1 MMLQDQQYLRIP
13 GPTPIPPSVERAMT
27 KPMVGH
33 RAKVTDDL
41 QEKIQP
47 RIKKVFGTEQDVLI
61 VAGSGTS
68 GLEAAAVNTVRRGEE
83 AIVITSGSFG
93 ARFEKICLAHG
104 ITVHR
109 YETEWGEAL
118 DPEHVR
124 TMLKEHPDVKAVIST
139 YCETSTGVVNPVAE
153 LAKVVREESDAL
165 VISDGVSI
173 IGGVEAKMDEWG
185 LDVLVT
191 GSQKA
196 MMLPPGLMFAAVS
209 ERAWKQIEANPDRGF
224 YLDLVQ
230 YRESIRK
237 NTTPFTPATSLLYG
251 LDQAL
256 DLIEE
261 EGIQEVAARHELMR
275 DMTRAAF
282 AAHGI
287 PLLTSAEAGSPTVTA
302 VRPDDFDAE
311 EFRRILQT
319 EFGLSV
325 ASGQGKLAGKIFRI
339 GHMGYC
345 SPADVL
351 QMIAIFELGII
362 KAGKQIEPGKGV
374 TAAQQIYLRKGEPNQ

>member
-1 MMLQDQQYLRIP
+1 MLQDQQYLRIP
-13 GPTPIPPSVERAMT
+13 GPTPIPPSVERAMA

-33 RAKVTDDL
+33 RASVTDDL
-41 QEKIQP
+41 LKKIQP
-47 RIKKVFGTEQDVLI
+47 GLRKVFGTDQDVLI
-61 VAGSGTS
+61 VAGSGTA

-83 AIVITSGSFG
+83 AIVIVSGSFG

-104 ITVHR
+104 IIVHR
-109 YETEWGEAL
+109 YETEWGEAFE
-118 DPEHVR
+118 PEVVR
-124 TMLKEHPDVKAVIST
+124 GMLEEHPGVKAVFST

-153 LAKVVREESDAL
+153 LARVVREVSDAL
-165 VISDGVSI
+165 IIADGVSI

-209 ERAWKQIEANPDRGF
+209 DRAWNVIEANPDRGF

-230 YRESIRK
+230 YRDSIRE
-237 NTTPFTPATSLLYG
+237 NTTPFTPAVSLLYG

-256 DLIEE
+256 TLLEE
-261 EGIQEVAARHELMR
+261 EGIAEVAARHELMR
-275 DMTRAAF
+275 DMIRAAF
-282 AAHGI
+282 RAHGI
-287 PLLTSAEAGSPTVTA
+287 PLLTSDEAGSPTVTA

-311 EFRRILQT
+311 GFRSLIHR
-319 EFGLSV
+319 EFGLAV
-325 ASGQGKLAGKIFRI
+325 ASGQGKLEGKIFRV

-345 SPADVL
+345 SPGDVL
-351 QMIAIFELGII
+351 QMIALFELGIAR
-362 KAGKQIEPGKGV
+362 AGKQIETGKGV
-374 TAAQQIYLRKGEPNQ
+374 AAAQRVYLQKGEQTK

>member
-1 MMLQDQQYLRIP
+1 MLQDQQYLRIP

-33 RAKVTDDL
+33 RAAVTDDL
-41 QEKIQP
+41 QAKIRP
-47 RIKKVFGTEQDVLI
+47 RLRKVFGTDQDVLI

-68 GLEAAAVNTVRRGEE
+68 GLEAAAINTVRRGEE
-83 AIVITSGSFG
+83 AIVIISGSFG
-93 ARFEKICLAHG
+93 ARFEKICHAHG
-104 ITVHR
+104 ILVHR
-109 YETEWGEAL
+109 YETVWGEAF

-124 TMLKEHPDVKAVIST
+124 GMLKEHPDVKAVIAT

-165 VISDGVSI
+165 VIADGVSI

-209 ERAWKQIEANPDRGF
+209 ERAWKQIEANPERGF

-230 YRESIRK
+230 YRDSIRH
-237 NTTPFTPATSLLYG
+237 NTTPFTPAISLLYG
-251 LDQAL
+251 LDRAL
-256 DLIEE
+256 ELIEK
-261 EGIQEVAARHELMR
+261 EGIAEVAARHELMR
-275 DMTRAAF
+275 DMVRVAF
-282 AAHGI
+282 KAHGV
-287 PLLTSAEAGSPTVTA
+287 PLLTTDKAASPTVTA
-302 VRPDDFDAE
+302 VKPDFDAE
-311 EFRRILQT
+311 QFRSLISS

-325 ASGQGKLAGKIFRI
+325 ASGQGELKGKIFRV

-351 QMIAIFELGII
+351 QMIALFELGMIRS
-362 KAGKQIEPGKGV
+362 GKQIEPGKG
-374 TAAQQIYLRKGEPNQ
+374 TAAAQQVYLQKGDQPK